1 MINRKPER
9 LLLGFTLGVAATL
22 ILTFQNCSKVELE
35 MAEKVEI
42 LSVPVSL
49 KSTICSQ
56 ARTNQVANQ
65 KFIFILDLSASNFGE
80 WTRETIGGRNY
91 HYWDPALATDRD
103 GDRYKAIES
112 FIDECGNQAGNS
124 YALIG
129 FSAGAGT
136 LGASGLNCENP
147 QFMTGAQIKS
157 QLHAIKTREMQDR
170 AWYERWQKPNYLSEQ
185 QPDSLIFSVT
195 SYTSATKCLENLV
208 LNDLQKPDNNTT
220 NYRVFFISDG
230 LPQDKR
236 GSGCN
241 LTNLTDQQKQSC
253 YFEKSIGSLTMSRTS
268 AFALNK
274 KLTLQGIFY
283 GDEKIKPEV
292 LDKLSKEG
300 GTSGY
305 KYLRSFKDNNKVL
318 CDFFVSELALEYKPD
333 LYALLNLNVQRHH
346 DRFFID
352 SDLDGLSDDE
362 EQSLGL
368 DPGNPRSLVSG
379 VLDGVCQRLGGASQ
393 CLAARNRMI
402 CNADQFDQ
410 LGLTDCDRGLLQLAR
425 GEAIEETA
433 EDEDGDG
440 ILDFIEIIFGSNPK
454 VHDSLIDPDHDG
466 VSHFE
471 ELIRGTKGQ
480 VNDATFTDKRK
491 MNQFYLHL
499 NPRPESEICPS
510 GAAWEIHSDNLIVA
524 DTRGISPALHQAL
537 PTHLRLSSGEQL
549 MLGIYR
555 LIPMNSPS
563 PKYEYH
569 FTWFKW
575 NQNDGPLS
583 TWIRPTD
590 YQKLGER
597 RP

>member
-1 MINRKPER
+1 MIRLKPKR
-9 LLLGFTLGVAATL
+9 LLFALASGSIFALV
-22 ILTFQNCSKVELE
+22 ITFQNCSKVELE
-35 MAEKVEI
+35 LAEQVEI
-42 LSVPVSL
+42 LSSPVSL

-56 ARTNQVANQ
+56 ARTSEVSNQ
-65 KFIFILDLSASNFGE
+65 KFVFILDLSASNFGE

-91 HYWDPALATDRD
+91 HYWDPSLATDPD

-129 FSAGAGT
+129 FSAGAGV
-136 LGASGLNCENP
+136 LGPSGLTCQNL
-147 QFMTGAQIKS
+147 QFMTGDQIKN
-157 QLHAIKTREMQDR
+157 QLQAIKARERQDR
-170 AWYERWQKPNYLSEQ
+170 AWYERWKKPNYLSEQ
-185 QPDSLIFSVT
+185 QPDSLVFSVT
-195 SYTSATKCLENLV
+195 SYTSATKCLETLI
-208 LNDLQKPDNNTT
+208 LDDLQKPDNNTT

-241 LTNLTDQQKQSC
+241 LTNLSDQQKQSC

-283 GDEKIKPEV
+283 GDEKIHPEV
-292 LDKLSKEG
+292 LDNLSKEG

-333 LYALLNLNVQRHH
+333 LYALLNLNVRRHH
-346 DRFFID
+346 DRFLID
-352 SDLDGLSDDE
+352 SDLDGLTDEE

-368 DPGNPRSLVSG
+368 DPSNPRTMVSG
-379 VLDGVCQRLGGASQ
+379 VLDGVCQRLGGPSQ
-393 CLAARNRMI
+393 CLAARNRI
-402 CNADQFDQ
+402 TCNPNQFDQ
-410 LGLTDCDRGLLQLAR
+410 LGLSDCDRGLLQLAR
-425 GEAIEETA
+425 GTAIEQTA

-440 ILDFIEIIFGSNPK
+440 VPDFIEIIFNTNPK

-471 ELIRGTKGQ
+471 ELIRGTHGQ
-480 VNDATFTDKRK
+480 INDVTFVDTRK
-491 MNQFYLHL
+491 MNQFDLRL
-499 NPRPESEICPS
+499 NPRPPADLCPS
-510 GAAWEIHSDNLIVA
+510 GAAWEISSDHLIA
-524 DTRGISPALHQAL
+524 AETRGILPNLHQNL
-537 PTHLRLSSGEQL
+537 PNHLRLLSGDQL
-549 MLGIYR
+549 ILGVYR

-569 FTWFKW
+569 ITWLKW
-575 NQNDGPLS
+575 NLNEVPLS
-583 TWIRPTD
+583 ASIQPDD
-590 YQKLGER
+590 YRKLGER